1 LKPDDP
7 RAPEVLHLA
16 VRATR
21 YGCTDNGTG
30 SRSQAAFALL
40 HRKYTNSE
48 WAKKTPY
55 WFK

>member
-1 LKPDDP
+1 MEEW
-7 RAPEVLHLA
+7 RSWGTHLA

-21 YGCTDNGTG
+21 YGGSDKNTGTW
-30 SRSQAAFALL
+30 SKRVFEMPHQ
-40 HRKYTNSE
+40 KYPDTE